1 MVLQKFAHRLP
12 IIVNDNIKILQIHT
26 CNSHGSIDY
35 NKKYRC
41 IERMI
46 YIHFCI
52 IWSLTEV
59 YTRHLDVEG
68 RRKITIRF

>member
-52 IWSLTEV
+52 I
-59 YTRHLDVEG
+59 
-68 RRKITIRF
+68 